1 MQVVLTAES
10 RILVANDRVVATVRS
25 AKNDVRARDLL
36 LVHCSQKRQEN
47 VKSPLWVYL
56 GVKRGALTFEA
67 SWSSGS
73 TLSPT
78 LIRMIQCF
86 DGRYL
91 HTPHHHVPNLNV
103 STNKHTYALT
113 LNAVKTVTTFPLV
126 RNFLRCSPSSPT
138 SEKNCLFPRAHT
150 LALHPLDAIPSPL
163 PPSSKILHPIISTE
177 SERLHVPCC
186 LLNALIPNMPAPY
199 TANSAPML

>member
-67 SWSSGS
+67 S
-73 TLSPT
+73 
-78 LIRMIQCF
+78 
-86 DGRYL
+86 
-91 HTPHHHVPNLNV
+91 
-103 STNKHTYALT
+103 
-113 LNAVKTVTTFPLV
+113 
-126 RNFLRCSPSSPT
+126 
-138 SEKNCLFPRAHT
+138 
-150 LALHPLDAIPSPL
+150 
-163 PPSSKILHPIISTE
+163 
-177 SERLHVPCC
+177 
-186 LLNALIPNMPAPY
+186 
-199 TANSAPML
+199 